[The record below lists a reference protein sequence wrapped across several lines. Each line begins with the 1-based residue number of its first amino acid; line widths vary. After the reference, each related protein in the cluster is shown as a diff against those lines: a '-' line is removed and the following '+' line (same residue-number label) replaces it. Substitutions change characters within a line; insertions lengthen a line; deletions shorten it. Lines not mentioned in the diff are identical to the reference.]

1 MVSWEPIRLA
11 VPTTSGRAHGSLVH
25 SSLARLIASGAAV
38 SRAELVR
45 ATGLARSTV
54 NTHLEALL
62 TAGAVV
68 ESGIAGNGG
77 KGRPAH
83 RLGLAP
89 RAGVVLVADVG
100 VHTTRL
106 AIVDL
111 AQTVLAEQQVALDI
125 AEGPESG
132 LDVLTEHFH
141 NLLTSS
147 EVAQAE
153 VQALVMGL
161 PGPVDSQVGTPVRPP
176 IMPGWDGFPVGQVMG
191 ERFGCTALVDN
202 DVNLMAL
209 GEARALP
216 AEAAPLLF
224 LKTGTGIGGGVVSAD
239 GELHRGSD
247 GSAGDIGHIRV
258 AGADH
263 VVCQC
268 GNVGCVEAVA
278 SAGAVLR
285 RLHAEQGGEESS
297 VADLARLLRD
307 GDPAAVHLVRSA
319 AETLGEVVAMLV
331 HFYNPK
337 TIVLGGLI
345 TVASDDVLAGIRS
358 VVYRRALPLATR
370 HLALQHSL
378 LGRSAGLA
386 GGAVAGIENVLSP
399 SGISRLMTT
408 PALDTTAPRR

>member
-1 MVSWEPIRLA
+1 MVSWDPVRLA
-11 VPTTSGRAHGSLVH
+11 VPAMSGRADGSLVY
-25 SSLARLIASGAAV
+25 SSLARLIASGTAA

-62 TAGAVV
+62 AAGAVV
-68 ESGIAGNGG
+68 ESGGAGNGG
-77 KGRPAH
+77 RGRPAH
-83 RLGLAP
+83 RLRLAA

-100 VHTTRL
+100 VHSSRL
-106 AIVDL
+106 AIADL
-111 AQTVLAEQQVALDI
+111 GQTVLAEQHASLDVTD
-125 AEGPESG
+125 GPEAG
-132 LDVLTEHFH
+132 LDTLTEHFRS
-141 NLLTSS
+141 LLTSAAV
-147 EVAQAE
+147 EQAE
-153 VQALVMGL
+153 VKALVIGL
-161 PGPVDSQVGTPVRPP
+161 PGPVDSQVGAPVRPP
-176 IMPGWDGFPVGQVMG
+176 IMPGWDSFPVGQVMG
-191 ERFGCTALVDN
+191 ERFGCTTLVDN

-216 AEAAPLLF
+216 AAAAPLLF
-224 LKTGTGIGGGVVSAD
+224 LKIGTGIGGGVVSAD

-247 GSAGDIGHIRV
+247 GAAGDIGHIRV
-258 AGADH
+258 SGADD

-285 RLHAEQGGEESS
+285 HLHAEQDGAESS

-370 HLALQHSL
+370 HLALRHSL

-386 GGAVAGIENVLSP
+386 GGAVAGIEGVLSP
-399 SGISRLMTT
+399 PGIYGLVNR
-408 PALDTTAPRR
+408 PGA